1 MPCLVTVTVTVTIGT
16 TSHKSVR
23 DKLLLAEVFV
33 E

>member
-1 MPCLVTVTVTVTIGT
+1 MPSLVTVTVTIGT
-16 TSHKSVR
+16 TSHKSAH